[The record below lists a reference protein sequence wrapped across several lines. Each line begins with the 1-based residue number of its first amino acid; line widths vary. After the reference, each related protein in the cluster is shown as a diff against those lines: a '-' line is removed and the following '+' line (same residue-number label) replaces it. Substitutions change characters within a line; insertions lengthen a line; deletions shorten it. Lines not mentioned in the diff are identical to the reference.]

1 MSQSVERFIIPFNS
15 IGYELR
21 PSATARG
28 MIGTMRKAANEVMGL
43 DIDTVKK
50 EITVLTKKLTQKQNR
65 LKFLEE
71 QATRSSKTAIAYHAV
86 KHFVKSVIGTKK
98 SDAKQASH
106 VEHAHSSPK
115 RDEAEEGAIVG
126 VDQQNKLP
134 DQYDP
139 NPETSEHKGKG
150 GMPTP
155 KSGHEKKGSLLQN
168 IQGKASK
175 FFKKPEATPHHTEQ
189 TPGGHAHQS
198 PTKNKKSNFL
208 KTVKGKFIVL
218 SKFTK
223 KKSR

>member
-28 MIGTMRKAANEVMGL
+28 FHRTVKKVTKEVMGL

-50 EITVLTKKLTQKQNR
+50 EITVMTEKLTERKKKLKY
-65 LKFLEE
+65 LEA
-71 QATRSSKTAIAYHAV
+71 QATRSSKTAIAYHAA
-86 KHFVKSVIGTKK
+86 KHFVQSVVGTKK

-106 VEHAHSSPK
+106 VEHADSSPE

-126 VDQQNKLP
+126 VDQHKTVP

-139 NPETSEHKGKG
+139 TSETPEHKGKG
-150 GMPTP
+150 GMSTP
-155 KSGHEKKGSLLQN
+155 KSGHEKKGSFLQK
-168 IQGKASK
+168 IQGKAAK
-175 FFKKPEATPHHTEQ
+175 LLKKPKATPHNTEQ

-198 PTKNKKSNFL
+198 LTKWKKCNFL
-208 KTVKGKFIVL
+208 KTVKGKFIVV
-218 SKFTK
+218 SKFRK
-223 KKSR
+223 KKH